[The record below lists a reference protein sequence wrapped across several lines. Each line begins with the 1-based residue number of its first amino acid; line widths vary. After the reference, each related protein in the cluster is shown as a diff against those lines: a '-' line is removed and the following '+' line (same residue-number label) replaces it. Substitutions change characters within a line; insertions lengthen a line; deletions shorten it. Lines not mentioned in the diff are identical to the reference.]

1 MKFVGL
7 DPMLDGQCR
16 LCDAE
21 SSLQQ
26 SHILPAFAIRWL
38 RDSSGTGHI
47 RQGRSPNRRVQ
58 DGPKPHLLCTSCEGR
73 LNLSETPFAEK
84 LFHPFTNRES
94 SEFVYGEWLLR
105 FCVSMS
111 WRVLQFYKD
120 ETSLKN
126 YELDA
131 VSRITEAEQTWKA
144 FLMGQVPHPGPFQQH
159 LLPVYGPEAIFG
171 QLANTSPNINRYLMR
186 TMDTDLVRG
195 RTTNFVY
202 SKLGRFIILGFI
214 REDRPG
220 RWQGSKVKITTGRIE
235 PRRYSIPEE
244 FIEYINSKAR
254 REAELIAGLSP
265 RQREKMDQAYREKIT
280 AFIGSDAYIA
290 MENDVRMF
298 GKAAFIS
305 DSPTKG
311 EKS

>member
-1 MKFVGL
+1 MKGVGL

-47 RQGRSPNRRVQ
+47 RQGSSPNQRVQ

-111 WRVLQFYKD
+111 WRVLQFYKE
-120 ETSLKN
+120 ETALNN
-126 YELDA
+126 YEPDA
-131 VSRITEAEQTWKA
+131 VSLITEADQTWKA
-144 FLMGQVPHPGPFQQH
+144 FLMGQVAHPGAFQQH
-159 LLPVYGPEAIFG
+159 IYPVYGPEAIFG
-171 QLANTSPNINRYLMR
+171 QLDSTSPNINRYLMR

-220 RWQGSKVKITTGRIE
+220 RWQGAKVKVTTGRIE
-235 PRRYSIPEE
+235 PRRYTMPKE

-265 RQREKMDQAYREKIT
+265 RQKEKMHQAYREKID
-280 AFIGSDAYIA
+280 AFIGSDAFIA

-298 GKAAFIS
+298 GNAAFIS
-305 DSPTKG
+305 DSPTKAG
-311 EKS
+311 KL